1 MHKLSLQAARQDQRL
16 AMPQL
21 QPAQNLPRVR
31 AQVPLP
37 AQIPSQ
43 TLAQTL
49 AQTFAQ
55 APPADATAVIAPD
68 PALVPMTDAATRAI
82 GLGRGRGRGRVMLC
96 YIEVYCQSWR
106 LIDVDPVP
114 LKIDQ
119 RYDET
124 VFDAGD
130 NVALAA
136 RYARIAH
143 HNSADDAVAQRG
155 FVERNLREAATLSAM
170 RAEATRQDLKPGFN
184 GFILCSIEGFCD
196 MDNGRHIDVDPVTLK
211 VDLRGE
217 VDMIYAGDAAAVRA
231 RLEKVWLARKPDD
244 PVGRQQNVAL
254 WLGPYEFEAIS
265 RSPGMIITLTA
276 AIGGKRVTPD
286 DVPFVVE
293 VRYRSANA
301 SPSPRAQLSDG
312 RFVWPWQARPA
323 CGGALIAPQWV
334 LTAAHCVKP
343 GTIEKNAL
351 AVQVRVGNI
360 SLAEGAQINVDG
372 AIVHSGYRRWGQ
384 NDIYS
389 DDIALF
395 HLARPG
401 TQVSGVKQIGL
412 AASFARQGMR
422 VSAVGWGL
430 NRDVAQAIS
439 ATALLTR
446 VGLSVM
452 ANDRCARVRG
462 LQPSDDFGPVMVVDE
477 ANVRHLVPRIMPKV
491 ICALGQF
498 RKTCDGDSGGPLFRN
513 ESAAQVRAELVG
525 IVSWNKD
532 GCNIKSADEPG
543 VYTWVDAYRGR
554 IARAMALTLR
564 AGQRVQ
570 LP

>member
-1 MHKLSLQAARQDQRL
+1 M
-16 AMPQL
+16 
-21 QPAQNLPRVR
+21 
-31 AQVPLP
+31 PLP
-37 AQIPSQ
+37 VQIPSQ

-49 AQTFAQ
+49 AQ

-68 PALVPMTDAATRAI
+68 PALAPMTDAATRAI
-82 GLGRGRGRGRVMLC
+82 GHGRGRVMHC
-96 YIEVYCQSWR
+96 YIEGYCQSWR
-106 LIDVDPVP
+106 LIDVDPIT
-114 LKIDQ
+114 LKIDR

-124 VFDAGD
+124 MFDAGD
-130 NVALAA
+130 KEALAA

-143 HNSADDAVAQRG
+143 HNSPDDAVAQRG
-155 FVERNLREAATLSAM
+155 FVERNLREAATLGAM
-170 RAEATRQDLKPGFN
+170 RAKAARQDLKPGFN

-244 PVGRQQNVAL
+244 
-254 WLGPYEFEAIS
+254 
-265 RSPGMIITLTA
+265 
-276 AIGGKRVTPD
+276 
-286 DVPFVVE
+286 VPFVVE

-301 SPSPRAQLSDG
+301 SPSSRAQLSDG

-343 GTIEKNAL
+343 GTIENNAL

-372 AIVHSGYRRWGQ
+372 ALVHSGYRRWGQ

-389 DDIALF
+389 NDIALF

-412 AASFARQGMR
+412 AASFAREGMR
-422 VSAVGWGL
+422 VAAVGGGR
-430 NRDVAQAIS
+430 NPDVAQAIS

-452 ANDRCARVRG
+452 ENDRCARVRG
-462 LQPSDDFGPVMVVDE
+462 LQPGDDFGPVMVVDE
-477 ANVRHLVPRIMPKV
+477 ANVRHLVPRIQPKV

-498 RKTCDGDSGGPLFRN
+498 RKTCEGDSGGPLFRN
-513 ESAAQVRAELVG
+513 ESAEQAGAELVG

-543 VYTWVDAYRGR
+543 VYTRVDAHRGR
-554 IARAMALTLR
+554 IARAMALKLR